1 MEAGIHT
8 TKEKALSL
16 NLNESIYG
24 TLAEIGAG
32 QEVASNFFK
41 AGGASGTI
49 AKTMSAYDMK
59 FSDAIYGATKRYVC
73 EEKLL
78 KMLDKEY
85 HLLSKRLDHRAD
97 ETRFF
102 AFANTVETIN
112 YQKTN
117 QGHGWLGLRFQ
128 LTPFEEPNDCI
139 IHIVLKDPDMI
150 WQQEVLG
157 KIGVNLIYGCFNHYS
172 DPEQLMR
179 SIVDNFSKDRIEIDM
194 FRLEGPAFQ
203 GIDNRLMSLK
213 LVKHGLTKAAIFDQK
228 GIVKQPS
235 AYLYK
240 KNICVLRGR
249 FRPVTNVNVDMMFA
263 GVRQFKKQLK
273 DQNDT
278 FDVVTELTLK
288 DLTLSGEID
297 EKDFLDRVDLLNTL
311 GQTVL
316 ISNYQEHYRLAVY
329 LSRITKKGKIAFI
342 LGVNNM
348 AQLFEEQYYSDL
360 PGGIME
366 AFGKLFAANQQVLVY
381 PGIAS
386 DSEELQTS
394 QNFKAEPH
402 LKHLYHHLLDNNFIQ
417 DISNAKIEN
426 LHIYSDHILEMIQKG
441 ETGWEASLPY
451 KVTHLIKEKKMF
463 GYSGQTTQV

>member
-1 MEAGIHT
+1 MEAGVHT

-49 AKTMSAYDMK
+49 AKTMSAYDMN
-59 FSDAIYGATKRYVC
+59 FSDAIYGETKRYVC

-85 HLLSKRLDHRAD
+85 ALLSKRLTHRSGK
-97 ETRFF
+97 TKFF

-117 QGHGWLGLRFQ
+117 QGHGWIGVRFE
-128 LTPFEEPNDCI
+128 LSPLSPPNDCI
-139 IHIVLKDPDMI
+139 IHVILKDPDMI

-157 KIGVNLIYGCFNHYS
+157 KIGVNLIYGCFNNHD
-172 DPEQLMR
+172 DPERLMT
-179 SIVDNFSKDRIEIDM
+179 SIVDNFSSDRIEIDM
-194 FRLEGPAFQ
+194 FRLEGPAFEK
-203 GIDNRLMSLK
+203 IDNRLMSLK
-213 LVKHGLTKAAIFDQK
+213 LVKHGLTKVAIFDQNGK
-228 GIVKQPS
+228 VKQPS
-235 AYLYK
+235 SFLYK

-249 FRPVTNVNVDMMFA
+249 FRPITHVNVDMMIA
-263 GVRQFKKQLK
+263 GVRQFKKQLGEPL
-273 DQNDT
+273 
-278 FDVVTELTLK
+278 DVIAEITLK
-288 DLTLSGEID
+288 DLTMEGNID
-297 EKDFLDRVDLLNTL
+297 EQDFLDRVDLLNTL

-316 ISNYQEHYRLAVY
+316 ISNYHEHYKLAVY
-329 LSRITKKGKIAFI
+329 LGRITRKGKIAFI
-342 LGVNNM
+342 LGVNNL
-348 AQLFEEQYYSDL
+348 ARLFEEEYYTDL

-381 PGIAS
+381 PSKNES
-386 DSEELQTS
+386 DKEIQTI
-394 QNFKAEPH
+394 QNYKPADNLKYLYQH
-402 LKHLYHHLLDNNFIQ
+402 LITNKFIQ
-417 DISNAKIEN
+417 DIDNAKTEN
-426 LHIYSDHILEMIQKG
+426 LHIISDRVLEMINKG
-441 ETGWEASLPY
+441 ESGWEEYVPY

-463 GYSGQTTQV
+463 KYSGQTAKV

>member
-85 HLLSKRLDHRAD
+85 HLLSKRLNHRAD

-117 QGHGWLGLRFQ
+117 EGHGWIGVRFQ
-128 LTPFEEPNDCI
+128 LTPFAEPNDCI
-139 IHIVLKDPDMI
+139 IHVALKDPDMF

-157 KIGVNLIYGCFNHYS
+157 KIGVNLIYGCFNHFA
-172 DPEQLMR
+172 DPEKLMT

-194 FRLEGPAFQ
+194 FRLEGPAFKH
-203 GIDNRLMSLK
+203 IDNRLMSLQ
-213 LVKHGLTKAAIFDQK
+213 LVKHKLTRAAIFNQHGD
-228 GIVKQPS
+228 VKQPTS
-235 AYLYK
+235 FLYK
-240 KNICVLRGR
+240 KNVCVLRGR
-249 FRPVTNVNVDMMFA
+249 FRPVTHVNVDMMLA
-263 GVRQFKKQLK
+263 GVRQFKKELEENNEQ
-273 DQNDT
+273 
-278 FDVVTELTLK
+278 FDVIAELTLK
-288 DLTLSGEID
+288 DLTLDGEID
-297 EKDFLDRVDLLNTL
+297 EQDFLDRVDLLNSL

-342 LGVNNM
+342 LGINNL
-348 AQLFEEQYYSDL
+348 ARLFEEEYYSDL

-381 PGIAS
+381 PSKTDRS
-386 DSEELQTS
+386 DELQTS
-394 QNFKAEPH
+394 ENFQAAEH
-402 LKHLYHHLLDNNFIQ
+402 LTHLYQHLRTNNYIK
-417 DISNAKIEN
+417 DIKNAKIEN
-426 LHIYSDHILEMIQKG
+426 LHIISDNVLDMIKNG
-441 ETGWEASLPY
+441 KSGWEAFVPY
-451 KVTHLIKEKKMF
+451 KVAHMIKEKKMF
-463 GYSGQTTQV
+463 KYVEQPASV

>member
-1 MEAGIHT
+1 MEAGVHT

-85 HLLSKRLDHRAD
+85 HLLSKRLNHRAD

-117 QGHGWLGLRFQ
+117 QGHGWVGVRFQ
-128 LTPFEEPNDCI
+128 LTPFAEPNDCI
-139 IHIVLKDPDMI
+139 IHVVLKDPDML

-157 KIGVNLIYGCFNHYS
+157 KIGVNLIYGCFNHFA
-172 DPEQLMR
+172 DPEKLMT

-194 FRLEGPAFQ
+194 FRLEGPAFD
-203 GIDNRLMSLK
+203 GIDNRLMSLQ
-213 LVKHGLTKAAIFDQK
+213 LVKHKLTRAAIFNSH
-228 GIVKQPS
+228 GEVKQPTS
-235 AYLYK
+235 FLYK
-240 KNICVLRGR
+240 KNVCVLRGR
-249 FRPVTNVNVDMMFA
+249 FRPVTHVNVDMMLA
-263 GVRQFKKQLK
+263 GVRQFKKELEENKEQ
-273 DQNDT
+273 
-278 FDVVTELTLK
+278 FDVIAELTLK
-288 DLTLSGEID
+288 DLTQDGEID
-297 EKDFLDRVDLLNTL
+297 EQDFLDRVDLLNSL

-329 LSRITKKGKIAFI
+329 LSRITRKGKIAFI
-342 LGVNNM
+342 LGINNL
-348 AQLFEEQYYSDL
+348 ARLFEEEYYADL

-381 PGIAS
+381 PSKTDRS
-386 DSEELQTS
+386 DQLQTS
-394 QNFKAEPH
+394 DNFQPSEN
-402 LKHLYHHLLDNNFIQ
+402 LTHLYEHLRTNHFIQ
-417 DISNAKIEN
+417 DIKNAKVEN
-426 LHIYSDHILEMIQKG
+426 LHIISDNVLEMIKKG
-441 ETGWEASLPY
+441 TTGWEEYVPY
-451 KVTHLIKEKKMF
+451 KVAHMIKEKKMF
-463 GYSGQTTQV
+463 KYSDQTATV

>member
-1 MEAGIHT
+1 MEAGVHT

-85 HLLSKRLDHRAD
+85 HLLSKRLNHRAD

-117 QGHGWLGLRFQ
+117 EGHGWIGVRFQ
-128 LTPFEEPNDCI
+128 LTPFAEPNDCI
-139 IHIVLKDPDMI
+139 IHVILKDPDML

-157 KIGVNLIYGCFNHYS
+157 KIGVNLIYGCFNHFA
-172 DPEQLMR
+172 DPEKLMT

-194 FRLEGPAFQ
+194 FRLEGPAFKE
-203 GIDNRLMSLK
+203 IDNRLMSLQ
-213 LVKHGLTKAAIFDQK
+213 LVKHKLTRAAIFNQH

-235 AYLYK
+235 SFLYK
-240 KNICVLRGR
+240 KNVCVLRGR
-249 FRPVTNVNVDMMFA
+249 FRPVTHVNVDMMLA
-263 GVRQFKKQLK
+263 GVRQFKKELEENNEQ
-273 DQNDT
+273 
-278 FDVVTELTLK
+278 FDVIAELTLK
-288 DLTLSGEID
+288 DLTLDGEID
-297 EKDFLDRVDLLNTL
+297 EQDFLDRVDLLNSL

-316 ISNYQEHYRLAVY
+316 ISNYQEHYKLAVY

-342 LGVNNM
+342 LGINNL
-348 AQLFEEQYYSDL
+348 ARLFEEEYYADL

-381 PGIAS
+381 PSMTDRAH
-386 DSEELQTS
+386 ELQTS
-394 QNFKAEPH
+394 ENFQTSENLTHLYQH
-402 LKHLYHHLLDNNFIQ
+402 LKTNHFIQ
-417 DISNAKIEN
+417 DIKNAKVEN
-426 LHIYSDHILEMIQKG
+426 LHIISDNVLDMIKKG
-441 ETGWEASLPY
+441 TPGWEEFVPY
-451 KVTHLIKEKKMF
+451 KVAHMIKQKKMF
-463 GYSGQTTQV
+463 KYSGQTATV

>member
-85 HLLSKRLDHRAD
+85 HLLSKRLNHRAD

-117 QGHGWLGLRFQ
+117 EGHGWVGVRFQ
-128 LTPFEEPNDCI
+128 LTPFAEPNDCI
-139 IHIVLKDPDMI
+139 IHVVLKDPDMI

-157 KIGVNLIYGCFNHYS
+157 KIGVNLIYGCFNHFA
-172 DPEQLMR
+172 DPEQLMI
-179 SIVDNFSKDRIEIDM
+179 SIGDNFSKDRIEIDM
-194 FRLEGPAFQ
+194 FRLEGPAFD

-213 LVKHGLTKAAIFDQK
+213 LVKHGLTKAAIFNQH
-228 GIVKQPS
+228 GIVKQPTS
-235 AYLYK
+235 FLYK
-240 KNICVLRGR
+240 KNVCVLRGR
-249 FRPVTNVNVDMMFA
+249 FRPVTHVNVDMMIA
-263 GVRQFKKQLK
+263 GVRQFKKELDNK
-273 DQNDT
+273 NES
-278 FDVVTELTLK
+278 FDVIAELTLR
-288 DLTLSGEID
+288 DLTLGGEID
-297 EKDFLDRVDLLNTL
+297 EQDFLDRVDLLNSL

-342 LGVNNM
+342 LGTNNLSH
-348 AQLFEEQYYSDL
+348 LFEEEYYTNL

-366 AFGKLFAANQQVLVY
+366 AFGKLFAANQQVFVY
-381 PGIAS
+381 PS
-386 DSEELQTS
+386 LSPDTKEVRTS
-394 QNFKAEPH
+394 QNFEAADH
-402 LKHLYHHLLDNNFIQ
+402 LKHLYQHLVTNHFIQ
-417 DISNAKIEN
+417 DVKNAKVEN
-426 LHIYSDHILEMIQKG
+426 LHIISDDVLAMIKKG
-441 ETGWEASLPY
+441 EAGWEEFVPF
-451 KVTHLIKEKKMF
+451 KVAHMIKEKKMF
-463 GYSGQTTQV
+463 KYKDLAAKV

>member
-8 TKEKALSL
+8 TKEKALAL

-85 HLLSKRLDHRAD
+85 HLLSKRLNHRAD

-117 QGHGWLGLRFQ
+117 EGHGWIGVRFQ
-128 LTPFEEPNDCI
+128 LTPFAEPNDCI
-139 IHIVLKDPDMI
+139 IHVALKDPDMI

-157 KIGVNLIYGCFNHYS
+157 KIGVNLIYGCFNHFA
-172 DPEQLMR
+172 DPEQLMT

-213 LVKHGLTKAAIFDQK
+213 LVKNGLTKAAIFNQH
-228 GIVKQPS
+228 GIVKQPTS
-235 AYLYK
+235 FLYK
-240 KNICVLRGR
+240 KNVCVLRGR
-249 FRPVTNVNVDMMFA
+249 FRPVTHVNVDMMIA
-263 GVRQFKKQLK
+263 GVRQFKKELDHK
-273 DQNDT
+273 NEA
-278 FDVVTELTLK
+278 FDVIAELTLS
-288 DLTLSGEID
+288 DLTLGGEID
-297 EKDFLDRVDLLNTL
+297 EQDFLDRVDLLNSL

-342 LGVNNM
+342 LGTNNLSH
-348 AQLFEEQYYSDL
+348 LFEEEYYSNL

-381 PGIAS
+381 PSIS
-386 DSEELQTS
+386 PDSGEVRTS
-394 QNFKAEPH
+394 ENFEVANH
-402 LKHLYHHLLDNNFIQ
+402 LKHLYQHLVTNHYIQ
-417 DISNAKIEN
+417 DVKNAKLEN
-426 LHIYSDHILEMIQKG
+426 LHIISDEVLTMIKKD
-441 ETGWEASLPY
+441 ETGWEELVPF
-451 KVTHLIKEKKMF
+451 KVAHMIKEKRMF
-463 GYSGQTTQV
+463 KYQDLAAKV